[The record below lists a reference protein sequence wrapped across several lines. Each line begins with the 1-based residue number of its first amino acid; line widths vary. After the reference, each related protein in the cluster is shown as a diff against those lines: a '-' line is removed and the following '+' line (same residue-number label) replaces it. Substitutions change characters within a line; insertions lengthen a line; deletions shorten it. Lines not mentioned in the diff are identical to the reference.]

1 MEFESYIGVRLLEP
15 AYLTEAM
22 RLVSLSQSQANKKL
36 GYETAA
42 AFRTLLRDFEAAA
55 TFSEV
60 PVAALAVRQSN
71 RVLLTYGL
79 NGSLVLEV
87 EPRTRHEM
95 ALQQWPE
102 AHRFCLHRI
111 LDDSRV
117 II

>member
-1 MEFESYIGVRLLEP
+1 MEP

-22 RLVSLSQSQANKKL
+22 RLVSLSQRRANKRL
-36 GYETAA
+36 GDETAA
-42 AFRTLLRDFEAAA
+42 AFRALLRDLEAAA

-60 PVAALAVRQSN
+60 PIAPLAVRQSN
-71 RVLLTYGL
+71 RILLTYGL

-95 ALQQWPE
+95 TLQQWPE

-117 II
+117 IV

>member
-1 MEFESYIGVRLLEP
+1 
-15 AYLTEAM
+15 M
-22 RLVSLSQSQANKKL
+22 RLVSLSQSRANKKL
-36 GYETAA
+36 GDETAA
-42 AFRTLLRDFEAAA
+42 AFRALLRDLEAAA

-60 PVAALAVRQSN
+60 PVAPLAVRQSN
-71 RVLLTYGL
+71 RILLTYGL

-87 EPRTRHEM
+87 EPRTRNEM
-95 ALQQWPE
+95 TLLQWPE

>member
-1 MEFESYIGVRLLEP
+1 
-15 AYLTEAM
+15 M
-22 RLVSLSQSQANKKL
+22 RLVSLNQRRANKRL
-36 GYETAA
+36 GDETAA
-42 AFRTLLRDFEAAA
+42 AFRALLRDLEAAA

-60 PVAALAVRQSN
+60 PIAPLAVRQSN
-71 RVLLTYGL
+71 RILLTYGL

-95 ALQQWPE
+95 TLQHWPE

-117 II
+117 IV

>member
-1 MEFESYIGVRLLEP
+1 MEP

-22 RLVSLSQSQANKKL
+22 RLVSLSQRRANKKL
-36 GYETAA
+36 GDETAA
-42 AFRTLLRDFEAAA
+42 AFRALLRDFEAAA

-60 PVAALAVRQSN
+60 PIAPLAVRQSN
-71 RVLLTYGL
+71 RILLTYGL

-87 EPRTRHEM
+87 EPRTRHE
-95 ALQQWPE
+95 LTLELWPE

>member
-1 MEFESYIGVRLLEP
+1 
-15 AYLTEAM
+15 M
-22 RLVSLSQSQANKKL
+22 RLVSLSQSRANKKL
-36 GYETAA
+36 GDETAA
-42 AFRTLLRDFEAAA
+42 TFRALLRDFEAAA

-60 PVAALAVRQSN
+60 PVAPLAMRQSN
-71 RVLLTYGL
+71 RILLTYSL

-87 EPRTRHEM
+87 EPRTGHEM
-95 ALQQWPE
+95 TLQQWTE

>member
-1 MEFESYIGVRLLEP
+1 MEP

-22 RLVSLSQSQANKKL
+22 RLVSLSRSRANRKL
-36 GYETAA
+36 GEETAD
-42 AFRTLLRDFEAAA
+42 AFRALLRDFEAAE

-60 PVAALAVRQSN
+60 PVAPLAVQSSN
-71 RVLLTYGL
+71 RIMLTYGL
-79 NGSLVLEV
+79 NGSLILEV

-95 ALQQWPE
+95 TLQQWHQ

>member
-1 MEFESYIGVRLLEP
+1 
-15 AYLTEAM
+15 M
-22 RLVSLSQSQANKKL
+22 RLVSLSQRRANKRL
-36 GYETAA
+36 GDETAA
-42 AFRTLLRDFEAAA
+42 AFRALLRDLEAAA

-60 PVAALAVRQSN
+60 PIAPLAVRQSN
-71 RVLLTYGL
+71 RILLNYGL

-95 ALQQWPE
+95 TLQQWPE

-117 II
+117 IV